1 MASFTLHKESG
12 TTYLNTSLVV
22 HRAKHDWHSHFLSR
36 LKSVDN
42 LVEVAGSLPQHIH
55 RRACVHTDLVV
66 GLPSWA
72 RPVVGAR
79 GI

>member
-1 MASFTLHKESG
+1 M
-12 TTYLNTSLVV
+12 
-22 HRAKHDWHSHFLSR
+22 
-36 LKSVDN
+36 DN
-42 LVEVAGSLPQHIH
+42 LVEGVGSLPQLIQ